1 MYQLLNQKNQP
12 RSQMQELETD
22 EDTREPDLPSD
33 PEVARRRSNEE
44 KDNSIED
51 LRDTHTSIIARI
63 EAEYE
68 EKLKRIKEEIAS
80 THSTHSDDLDG
91 GSVDTVTSRKSAEQH
106 KQELLALEQQ
116 MSDKHQKEIQ
126 NLQISTRLE

>member
-1 MYQLLNQKNQP
+1 MWNFHL
-12 RSQMQELETD
+12 
-22 EDTREPDLPSD
+22 
-33 PEVARRRSNEE
+33 
-44 KDNSIED
+44 
-51 LRDTHTSIIARI
+51 II
-63 EAEYE
+63 
-68 EKLKRIKEEIAS
+68 EIAS

-126 NLQISTRLE
+126 NLQTQHQARIEDMEDKYKVLSPFNWDLILEYLHNIQLHSCIQVLTFIHFFGIFTFLSLEMCKVICFHI